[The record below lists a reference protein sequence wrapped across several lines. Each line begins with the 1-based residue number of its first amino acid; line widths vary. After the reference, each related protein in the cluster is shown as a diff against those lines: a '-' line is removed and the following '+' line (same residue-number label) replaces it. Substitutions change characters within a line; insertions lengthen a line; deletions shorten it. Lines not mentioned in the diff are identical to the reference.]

1 MENLIEQ
8 IVKELVD
15 KPDEVTVTPVE
26 SERTII
32 YELHVGD
39 GDLGKVIGKRGRTA
53 GALRTIIS
61 AISAKGGGKRV
72 LLEIVE

>member
-15 KPDEVTVTPVE
+15 KPDEVTVTLVE

-32 YELHVGD
+32 YELHV

-53 GALRTIIS
+53 GALRMIIS
-61 AISAKGGGKRV
+61 AISAKGGGKRA
-72 LLEIVE
+72 LLE

>member
-15 KPDEVTVTPVE
+15 KPDEVTVTLVE

-39 GDLGKVIGKRGRTA
+39 GDLGKVIGKRA
-53 GALRTIIS
+53 
-61 AISAKGGGKRV
+61 

>member
-32 YELHVGD
+32 YDLHVGD
-39 GDLGKVIGKRGRTA
+39 GGLGRLIGKRGRTA